1 MSEPLSFNKH
11 LKGKIVVLDFF
22 TYCCI
27 NCMHIIPDLRE
38 IESKFSVEDGLV
50 VIGVHSA
57 KFENE
62 KLSSNILAAVQRY
75 NIAHPVVNDQNSEMW
90 QNCDVHCWPT
100 LLLLGPD
107 AKPIVMLT
115 GEGHKDDLLDY
126 IKVALEFYK

>member
-1 MSEPLSFNKH
+1 
-11 LKGKIVVLDFF
+11 
-22 TYCCI
+22 
-27 NCMHIIPDLRE
+27 MHIIPDLRE